1 MLADMAACRLVMVE
15 SSNASR
21 TFQTSAWTGP
31 TSFSNQLDWI
41 DIRIAEHTTR
51 IREGLRLVSR
61 PRVAAAAS
69 AVDIKAVCPSHWTTA
84 SRHDGSPF
92 LGTGAV
98 RVRRRFRLHCTRNTH
113 AWAYYMT
120 PSHKKLSNQ
129 SHHVMNGRETG
140 HKWKKK
146 ETTVRRKEAARSR
159 TEETRGKRQQ
169 KENNKSKKR
178 ITTDRIITQLRI
190 VQT

>member
-98 RVRRRFRLHCTRNTH
+98 RVRRRFRLHCE
-113 AWAYYMT
+113 T
-120 PSHKKLSNQ
+120 PPIDQ
-129 SHHVMNGRETG
+129 SPYLASESCCCCCSLH
-140 HKWKKK
+140 
-146 ETTVRRKEAARSR
+146 
-159 TEETRGKRQQ
+159 
-169 KENNKSKKR
+169 R
-178 ITTDRIITQLRI
+178 IRHT
-190 VQT
+190 